1 MLKTKGLKK
10 QKRIT
15 LLKNVPILLT
25 VMLLSVVSAQ
35 SRIGG
40 YLSFTNVMIASLS
53 GIWGVFSFVGSVVS
67 YISTGIAKEGFVQ
80 LGGMV
85 IILGVKLISNR
96 KENCLFDGI
105 LTTLSLLICT
115 FASTIFTRYDSSLL
129 VYRIVS
135 SVLSG
140 CVVYF
145 SLRLKNKFHN
155 DNKLNLFGIDGA
167 VVSIIYI
174 LSITTLGSIQ
184 FYTMNM
190 GRVAGIFITYLF
202 AKKYR
207 ISGGGICGT
216 LTAFGILLCSPNLAH
231 NTLTLCACG
240 VMAGVIAGFG
250 KIPMTVSFLT
260 TSVFGLVVAG
270 LNDDT
275 FMMLTDIAVAT
286 VLYLVFPDDA
296 ENAVFKFF
304 SKRKSKSTK
313 TIKTVSNRIDFAS
326 SAIGDVNNRIKNI
339 SKEIEKFKN
348 KQDFESEDNT
358 KQLRELLCNQLS
370 ITQDLL
376 RDISNDTMGLEK
388 CEEEVLRKA
397 KTVFEKYNIN
407 TEGMCV
413 YSDIKGNMQIEAYKQ
428 GRLNCDIMRL
438 TVDLSIAVD
447 CELSMPNTV
456 YLNGIT
462 KLTFSKAPA
471 FKITSGLKQ
480 ISAEENDYCGDTIER
495 IWISSS
501 QYMVVLSD
509 GMGTGKRAKLDS
521 SFTTDL
527 ITRFTACGISPVTAL
542 KFTNSI
548 MRVKGWD
555 ESFATADIAL
565 FDTCSGYVKFIK
577 SGAFASYI
585 LRDGSLIKI
594 ETKTFPLG
602 ILDDITPSVSEYKI
616 FDKDL
621 IIVASDGA
629 DEKAI
634 RFAVNEIKNG
644 EFSPEQISDL
654 MCEYVKEYST
664 KEKNDD
670 ISVCVLSV
678 KEV

>member
-15 LLKNVPILLT
+15 LLRNVPILLT

-40 YLSFTNVMIASLS
+40 YLSFVNVMIASLS
-53 GIWGVFSFVGSVVS
+53 GVWGVFSFVGSVVS
-67 YISTGIAKEGFVQ
+67 YIATDVFKEGFVQ
-80 LGGMV
+80 LGGIV
-85 IILGVKLISNR
+85 IIIGIKLISNR

-115 FASTIFTRYDSSLL
+115 FAAAVVTRYNSSLL

-145 SLRLKNKFHN
+145 SLRIKNKFFK
-155 DNKLNLFGIDGA
+155 DNKINLFGIDGA
-167 VVSIIYI
+167 VVSIFYI
-174 LSITTLGSIQ
+174 LTITTIGSIQ
-184 FYTMNM
+184 LYTMNA

-216 LTAFGILLCSPNLAH
+216 LTAFGILLCSPSMAH
-231 NTLTLCACG
+231 NTLVLCACG
-240 VMAGVIAGFG
+240 VIAGIIAGFG
-250 KIPMTVSFLT
+250 KIPMTIGFLT

-304 SKRKSKSTK
+304 SKKRNKSTK
-313 TIKTVSNRIDFAS
+313 TIRTVSKRIDFAS

-348 KQDFESEDNT
+348 SQDFDSEDNT

-370 ITQDLL
+370 ITQELL
-376 RDISNDTMGLEK
+376 RDISNDAMEFEK
-388 CEEEVLRKA
+388 CDEEISQKA
-397 KTVFEKYNIN
+397 KNAFEKYNIN

-428 GRLNCDIMRL
+428 GRLNCDVMKL
-438 TVDLSIAVD
+438 TVDLSMAVD

-456 YLNGIT
+456 CLNGIT
-462 KLTFSKAPA
+462 KLTFSKAPQ
-471 FKITSGLKQ
+471 FKITSGFRQ
-480 ISAEENDYCGDTIER
+480 ISSEENDYCGDTIER

-501 QYMVVLSD
+501 QYMVILSD

-602 ILDDITPSVSEYKI
+602 ILEDITPSVSEFRI
-616 FDKDL
+616 FDKDM
-621 IIVASDGA
+621 IIVASDGV
-629 DEKAI
+629 DERAI
-634 RFAVNEIKNG
+634 RYAVNEIKNG

-654 MCEYVKEYST
+654 ICEYVKEYST
-664 KEKNDD
+664 DKKTDD
-670 ISVCVLSV
+670 ISVCVSML

>member
-145 SLRLKNKFHN
+145 SLRLKNKFLK
-155 DNKLNLFGIDGA
+155 DNKINLFGIDGA

-174 LSITTLGSIQ
+174 LSITTLVSIQ

-240 VMAGVIAGFG
+240 VMAGIIAGFG
-250 KIPMTVSFLT
+250 KIPMTISFLT

-275 FMMLTDIAVAT
+275 FMMLTDIAV
-286 VLYLVFPDDA
+286 
-296 ENAVFKFF
+296 
-304 SKRKSKSTK
+304 
-313 TIKTVSNRIDFAS
+313 
-326 SAIGDVNNRIKNI
+326 
-339 SKEIEKFKN
+339 
-348 KQDFESEDNT
+348 
-358 KQLRELLCNQLS
+358 
-370 ITQDLL
+370 
-376 RDISNDTMGLEK
+376 
-388 CEEEVLRKA
+388 
-397 KTVFEKYNIN
+397 
-407 TEGMCV
+407 
-413 YSDIKGNMQIEAYKQ
+413 
-428 GRLNCDIMRL
+428 
-438 TVDLSIAVD
+438 
-447 CELSMPNTV
+447 
-456 YLNGIT
+456 
-462 KLTFSKAPA
+462 
-471 FKITSGLKQ
+471 
-480 ISAEENDYCGDTIER
+480 
-495 IWISSS
+495 
-501 QYMVVLSD
+501 
-509 GMGTGKRAKLDS
+509 
-521 SFTTDL
+521 
-527 ITRFTACGISPVTAL
+527 
-542 KFTNSI
+542 
-548 MRVKGWD
+548 
-555 ESFATADIAL
+555 
-565 FDTCSGYVKFIK
+565 
-577 SGAFASYI
+577 
-585 LRDGSLIKI
+585 
-594 ETKTFPLG
+594 
-602 ILDDITPSVSEYKI
+602 
-616 FDKDL
+616 
-621 IIVASDGA
+621 
-629 DEKAI
+629 
-634 RFAVNEIKNG
+634 
-644 EFSPEQISDL
+644 
-654 MCEYVKEYST
+654 
-664 KEKNDD
+664 
-670 ISVCVLSV
+670 
-678 KEV
+678 